1 MFPDNGV
8 WPSQQLVSF
17 PLPSE
22 IEGVLQRFTT
32 FYCSKYNGRKLRW
45 DPQMFRCELVTNCFE
60 SRYTL
65 EANGLQMAALLKYND
80 STSYTAKQLSEATGI
95 TMDRLLQV
103 SKPSDIPR
111 AGRNSRI

>member
-1 MFPDNGV
+1 LQQV
-8 WPSQQLVSF
+8 QWPQAALGSPNVQVR
-17 PLPSE
+17 
-22 IEGVLQRFTT
+22 I
-32 FYCSKYNGRKLRW
+32 
-45 DPQMFRCELVTNCFE
+45 VTNCFE

-65 EANGLQMAALLKYND
+65 EANGLQMAVLLKYND
-80 STSYTAKQLSEATGI
+80 STSYTAKQLSEAKGI